1 MDGTADARI
10 NAGSSLFSNM
20 EPYAYGESARLSTQT
35 AYLANPHNI
44 QKIVPQL
51 LLPAPNQSSEPMNFM
66 LPHAVS
72 DGDIAFSIKF
82 ATDDAKIKN
91 MSNSR
96 DYFRQGG
103 GRAVDYI
110 CNLATV
116 NYILRGFFTLDRF
129 VNPAWLHFAAALG
142 LDKEYIH
149 VQKQLM
155 DLQEK
160 IDTGH
165 TTTEAEWDKISSMMT
180 LVAEEFIRDHFRPL
194 GVVIGSEKQGG
205 QHQGSNTAVTWPV
218 AFIVT
223 ISIDGRNENLCNY
236 WRAMDISSGSE
247 LGFSIQVQTHST
259 YSLNYSKQLVTKSFG
274 EKVSTP
280 QICPCKNHDFVKR
293 DRKDGTYCSGQLPIM
308 GYWQICMPQMMHQK
322 VTQTDSSNDAASFH
336 VGAVLQSTISI
347 TWVNFMWRH
356 DDRMDLDKEYI
367 AAMQHFT
374 ATGPTPMASIM
385 ISRTANVM
393 PQYLTTAGNPRAVAL
408 DTRVNTMA
416 EDRKIS
422 RRGVVRKAVQL
433 TESELLERG
442 FPAPFKIQ
450 RVSVVHEIACMPP
463 INSEIVI
470 TEAIHETTVQPPP
483 VTKRGKTNSKKKES
497 SLTTAEENTI
507 TRL

>member
-1 MDGTADARI
+1 MSCNSTSDDERERVFLQMTA
-10 NAGSSLFSNM
+10 M
-20 EPYAYGESARLSTQT
+20 
-35 AYLANPHNI
+35 
-44 QKIVPQL
+44 
-51 LLPAPNQSSEPMNFM
+51 
-66 LPHAVS
+66 
-72 DGDIAFSIKF
+72 
-82 ATDDAKIKN
+82 
-91 MSNSR
+91 
-96 DYFRQGG
+96 
-103 GRAVDYI
+103 
-110 CNLATV
+110 
-116 NYILRGFFTLDRF
+116 
-129 VNPAWLHFAAALG
+129 
-142 LDKEYIH
+142 
-149 VQKQLM
+149 
-155 DLQEK
+155 
-160 IDTGH
+160 
-165 TTTEAEWDKISSMMT
+165 AEV
-180 LVAEEFIRDHFRPL
+180 LIRDHFRPL

-247 LGFSIQVQTHST
+247 LGFSIRLQMHST

-274 EKVSTP
+274 VTAEVP

-293 DRKDGTYCSGQLPIM
+293 DRTDGHICSGRIPIM

-322 VTQTDSSNDAASFH
+322 VTQTDSSNDAASYH

-347 TWVNFMWRH
+347 TWVNFHWRH
-356 DDRMDLDKEYI
+356 DKRLLTDKEYSEI
-367 AAMQHFT
+367 VARFT
-374 ATGPTPMASIM
+374 PTGSTPMASIM